1 MAYPD
6 DRTRDAIRPIKR
18 MVEDEFLT
26 RPGVIGVD
34 IGEKIVAGR
43 PTGRPAI
50 VVYVRSKRHSQ
61 RFAIPVEVAGVPTDV
76 VEDSFVL
83 HRAVVSSDGV
93 EGAERHGSLVG
104 GIGVG
109 PCRAI
114 RFVPPDV
121 EAAGDYLVVGT
132 LGALVVSRA
141 PARQVMGLTSFHVAC
156 VDDAWSVG
164 DPMAHP
170 SRVDDGNPLTDQI
183 GTLSRAALSGTVDGA
198 ALLLTPGR
206 QVLPEVV
213 GLGPV
218 IGPATARVGAL
229 VRKRGRT
236 TGVTEGVVA
245 STDALVSLDFGNGI
259 GVRTLRDQIRV
270 QAGPGRRLADHG
282 DSGSVLM
289 DESNRVVGLYCAGN
303 ASGTLGF
310 ANPIGRVL
318 DQLDVDVLTGHP

>member
-1 MAYPD
+1 MAYLD
-6 DRTRDAIRPIKR
+6 ERTVDAIRPIKR
-18 MVEDEFLT
+18 MVEDEFLS

-34 IGEKIVAGR
+34 IGEKVVAGR
-43 PTGRPAI
+43 PTGQAAI
-50 VVYVRSKRHSQ
+50 IVFVRSKRHSQ
-61 RFAIPVEVAGVPTDV
+61 RFAIPVQVAGVPTDV

-83 HRAVVSSDGV
+83 HRAVISSDGV
-93 EGAERHGSLVG
+93 EGAERHQSLVG

-121 EAAGDYLVVGT
+121 ESAGDYLVVGT

-141 PARQVMGLTSFHVAC
+141 PARQLMGLTSFHVAC

-170 SRVDDGNPLTDQI
+170 SRVDGGHPLVDRI

-218 IGPATARVGAL
+218 TGSGTARVGAL

-245 STDALVSLDFGNGI
+245 STDAVVSLDFGNGI

-270 QAGPGRRLADHG
+270 EARPGGRLGDHG
-282 DSGSVLM
+282 DSGAVLM
-289 DESNRVVGLYCAGN
+289 DECNRVVGLYFAGN
-303 ASGTLGF
+303 ESGAVGF
-310 ANPIGRVL
+310 ANPIDRVL
-318 DQLDVDVLTGHP
+318 DQLDVDVLV

>member
-6 DRTRDAIRPIKR
+6 ERARAAIRPIKR
-18 MVEDEFLT
+18 MVEDEFLA

-34 IGEKIVAGR
+34 IGEKIAAGR
-43 PTGRPAI
+43 PTGRAAI
-50 VVYVRSKRHSQ
+50 VVYVHQKRHSQ
-61 RFAIPVEVAGVPTDV
+61 RFAIPVEVGGVPTDV

-83 HRAVVSSDGV
+83 HRAVISSDGV
-93 EGAERHGSLVG
+93 EGAERHESLVG

-121 EAAGDYLVVGT
+121 EVPGDYLVVGT

-141 PARQVMGLTSFHVAC
+141 PARQVMGLTSFHIAC

-170 SRVDDGNPLTDQI
+170 SRVDGGHPLVDQI
-183 GTLSRAALSGTVDGA
+183 GSLSRAALSGTVDGA
-198 ALLLTPGR
+198 ALLLAR
-206 QVLPEVV
+206 HRHVLPEVV

-218 IGPATARVGAL
+218 TGSARASVGSL

-236 TGVTEGVVA
+236 TGLTEGVVA
-245 STDALVSLDFGNGI
+245 STDAAVSLDFGNGI

-270 QAGPGRRLADHG
+270 QGAPGGRFADHG
-282 DSGSVLM
+282 DSGAVLM
-289 DESNRVVGLYCAGN
+289 DEGNRIVGLYCAGN
-303 ASGTLGF
+303 AAGTLGF
-310 ANPIGRVL
+310 ANPVHQVL
-318 DQLDVDVLTGHP
+318 DQLDVDVLT